1 MWLAVH
7 LSARIFDAERSLS
20 GLVWKVVFLICY
32 SIWYWLSY
40 TYNSSVTKRVFS
52 SSIVIGCANAGFKM
66 RVKGFTWLSA
76 SHLCLFGAF
85 SGLLRLFLWLY
96 IHFLGF
102 GFGFLEGAISG
113 IIHGR
118 YQKGVSSFRV
128 HSFASWKKF
137 RNVVSVIYCVSV
149 SYHYLVTNWVICL
162 VGVFGYG
169 CFYAL
174 LSNGAPDYPVI
185 ILSWDFS

>member
-1 MWLAVH
+1 MLFYM
-7 LSARIFDAERSLS
+7 I
-20 GLVWKVVFLICY
+20 LIILYIQQFCNK
-32 SIWYWLSY
+32 
-40 TYNSSVTKRVFS
+40 TGFS

-85 SGLLRLFLWLY
+85 SGLLRLFLWLQ

-118 YQKGVSSFRV
+118 YQKGVSSFLRP
-128 HSFASWKKF
+128 FL
-137 RNVVSVIYCVSV
+137 CVLKEIQV
-149 SYHYLVTNWVICL
+149 CYFCYLLCFCQLSLSCNKL
-162 VGVFGYG
+162 GYLFGWG
-169 CFYAL
+169 FWLWML
-174 LSNGAPDYPVI
+174 LRTI
-185 ILSWDFS
+185 E

>member
-1 MWLAVH
+1 MGYFALFRFYFHPQHSLIAIWGWKTCARQDCLVWLAVH
-7 LSARIFDAERSLS
+7 LSARIFDTERSLS

-40 TYNSSVTKRVFS
+40 TYNSSVTKRVIS
-52 SSIVIGCANAGFKM
+52 SSIMIGCANAGFKM
-66 RVKGFTWLSA
+66 RVKGFAWLSA

-118 YQKGVSSFRV
+118 YQKRVSSFLGPFLCELKEIQV
-128 HSFASWKKF
+128 CCF
-137 RNVVSVIYCVSV
+137 C
-149 SYHYLVTNWVICL
+149 YLLCIC
-162 VGVFGYG
+162 
-169 CFYAL
+169 
-174 LSNGAPDYPVI
+174 
-185 ILSWDFS
+185 